1 MIHFGTGGWRAI
13 IGDEFTKENIQI
25 FACALAQKMKDE
37 KVVVEVPDTRM
48 EDFTTIYLMCLTVVG
63 SGAILYGIY
72 KIKKN
77 KKK

>member
-1 MIHFGTGGWRAI
+1 MWFEITEEGEI
-13 IGDEFTKENIQI
+13 VKSE
-25 FACALAQKMKDE
+25 MKDE